1 MKEGPYVEGS
11 AAGGARSGALSMI
24 DVPPLEEEGRPVC
37 EGGWYAREGG
47 LGLSRVGKS
56 GDLVPWKR
64 TFNCRFRG
72 PDGPTASEEVGP
84 LTEYSGPSDVASD
97 DSWLFVAVARSS
109 TRLPTL
115 AAAERSDG
123 GTNGLVGLVSAA
135 LAKRCRAASK
145 ASFALARAV
154 DRGVGLVGDVLSAPG
169 RRRMLSLC
177 VGVRRMSSS

>member
-1 MKEGPYVEGS
+1 MKEGAYVEGS
-11 AAGGARSGALSMI
+11 VAGGARSGALSMI
-24 DVPPLEEEGRPVC
+24 DVPPLEEEGRILC
-37 EGGWYAREGG
+37 EAGWYAREGG

-72 PDGPTASEEVGP
+72 PDGPTASEEVDP
-84 LTEYSGPSDVASD
+84 LTEYLGPSEVASD
-97 DSWLFVAVARSS
+97 ETWLFVAVARSS

-115 AAAERSDG
+115 AAVERSDG

-154 DRGVGLVGDVLSAPG
+154 DRGVGREGDVLSAPG
-169 RRRMLSLC
+169 KRRMLSVC